1 MSQSGPKHF
10 SAGPGPTIY
19 PTDAVAALL
28 VLPGWRY
35 MMQLRD
41 DRPEIIYP
49 GHWACFGG
57 AVRPGETPLDTLRRE
72 LREELEFEI
81 SSAKEFAKFEFDVSA
96 AGRGRFF
103 RMYFEVPVSPEH
115 VGRFVQHEGAGMR
128 IFGAE
133 ELLHAPWVAPHD
145 AFAVWLHRAG
155 ERVAPARRAGEPRVE
170 RR

>member
-1 MSQSGPKHF
+1 VQAGPKHF
-10 SAGPGPTIY
+10 TAGPGPTIY

-28 VLPGWRY
+28 VLRGGRY

-41 DRPEIIYP
+41 DRPDIIYP

-57 AVRPGETPLDTLRRE
+57 AASPGEAPVETLRRE
-72 LREELEFEI
+72 LREELELEMDE
-81 SSAKEFAKFEFDVSA
+81 AREFGTFEFDLRSTGV
-96 AGRGRFF
+96 GRFF
-103 RMYFEVPVSPEH
+103 RMYFEVPLTPAHLE
-115 VGRFVQHEGAGMR
+115 RLVQHEGASR
-128 IFGAE
+128 RVFEAE

-155 ERVAPARRAGEPRVE
+155 ARVSAART